1 MTFRQ
6 SYKDI
11 ITGIRFNSLYNLH
24 HCFLTSQVRRTM
36 ATVPEGFSSVTEGSA
51 TILHEGNDVFYNKAQ
66 VVNRDISIAVLR
78 WFSQSKAKE
87 PPKRNKRKAG
97 CTGIVQLPEGT
108 PFKKGLKGISIL
120 EAMAAS
126 GLRAIRYAKE
136 IPGVG
141 QVVANDLDQGAVD
154 AIKRNIEFNS
164 VSDTVTAYKGDA
176 RLLMLQHPQTFC
188 VVDIDP
194 YGSPTELLD
203 MAVQSVSDGGLMAV
217 TATDMA
223 VLCGNNAE
231 SCFTKYGCYSL
242 HRDYNHEQALRI
254 LLACLA
260 MHAARHKRVI
270 EPILCLSIDFYI
282 RVFVRVRISAA
293 DSKSTA
299 SKLSY
304 LWQSSGCDSWWLQP
318 AGTHTSNKFTVG
330 KGPPMPQACPISGS
344 KFLMGGPIWSEPL
357 IKTDAVKHIFDDIQA
372 NRDMFASHVKTCGM
386 LRAVL
391 EELPEV
397 PLYYTLPSLTRT
409 LKCEGPKLVTIGNA
423 LMNAGYR
430 VSNTHCNPSG
440 FKTDAPPEIVWDIL
454 RCWARK
460 VGTKSKEPESYQ
472 AKILAVEPTYQANF
486 AKADGQFSKA
496 RAANEPRFVQNPDN
510 WGPRPKHGRPM
521 LKHELEAAAEPDSKK
536 AKTS

>member
-1 MTFRQ
+1 M
-6 SYKDI
+6 SYD
-11 ITGIRFNSLYNLH
+11 LQLL
-24 HCFLTSQVRRTM
+24 CTS
-36 ATVPEGFSSVTEGSA
+36 APPAFVTHTPDCGALSA
-51 TILHEGNDVFYNKAQ
+51 T
-66 VVNRDISIAVLR
+66 S
-78 WFSQSKAKE
+78 
-87 PPKRNKRKAG
+87 
-97 CTGIVQLPEGT
+97 
-108 PFKKGLKGISIL
+108 
-120 EAMAAS
+120 AS
-126 GLRAIRYAKE
+126 A
-136 IPGVG
+136 P
-141 QVVANDLDQGAVD
+141 
-154 AIKRNIEFNS
+154 
-164 VSDTVTAYKGDA
+164 TTARVMCG
-176 RLLMLQHPQTFC
+176 HPAQTFC

-293 DSKSTA
+293 DSKLTA

-357 IKTDAVKHIFDDIQA
+357 IKTDAVKHIFDDIQVC
-372 NRDMFASHVKTCGM
+372 DSQ
-386 LRAVL
+386 
-391 EELPEV
+391 
-397 PLYYTLPSLTRT
+397 LYIMQFLCQSQQRT
-409 LKCEGPKLVTIGNA
+409 L
-423 LMNAGYR
+423 
-430 VSNTHCNPSG
+430 
-440 FKTDAPPEIVWDIL
+440 
-454 RCWARK
+454 ARTP
-460 VGTKSKEPESYQ
+460 GHLHS
-472 AKILAVEPTYQANF
+472 
-486 AKADGQFSKA
+486 
-496 RAANEPRFVQNPDN
+496 
-510 WGPRPKHGRPM
+510 W
-521 LKHELEAAAEPDSKK
+521 
-536 AKTS
+536 